1 MTLAELEKNLDVKFP
16 KRFHEIYE
24 TGAMEWMEVGNEKF
38 NENRDHYLNDPKAFL
53 MLSCDIEPAFFED
66 IPDWIETID
75 EMLAWRKEDINQE
88 LDEKYRLIPF
98 AMNGGGDMY
107 CFLYENGAD
116 EPKVIM
122 YTHDCYDNP
131 DIIGRDFDEFLYTA
145 MLSAIAYAVDDD
157 DFSELEGGQWEN
169 NLNYLL
175 PEYKKMITENTTE
188 RLADIYWSLGF
199 EEAEIWKRLS

>member
-1 MTLAELEKNLDVKFP
+1 MKFP
-16 KRFHEIYE
+16 KKFHEIYE
-24 TGAMEWMEVGNEKF
+24 TGAMEWVEVGHDKF
-38 NENRDHYLNDPKAFL
+38 NKNRERYLNDPKAFL
-53 MLSCDIEPAFFED
+53 MLSCDAEPAFFEE
-66 IPDWIETID
+66 IPNYIELLNELIEWREENID
-75 EMLAWRKEDINQE
+75 EK

-131 DIIGRDFDEFLYTA
+131 EIIGRNFDEFLYIM
-145 MLSAIAYAVDDD
+145 MLSCVNYAVEED
-157 DFSELEGGQWEN
+157 DFTELESEQWKN
-169 NLNYLL
+169 NLDYLL

-188 RLADIYWSLGF
+188 RLADIYWAINF
-199 EEAEIWKRLS
+199 EEIEIFS

>member
-16 KRFHEIYE
+16 KKFHEIYE
-24 TGAMEWMEVGNEKF
+24 TGAMEWIEVGHDKF
-38 NENRDHYLNDPKAFL
+38 NKNREHYLNDPKAFL
-53 MLSCDIEPAFFED
+53 MLGCDSEPAFFED
-66 IPDWIETID
+66 IPGLIKTID
-75 EMLAWRKEDINQE
+75 EMLAWRKEDMNQE

-107 CFLYENGAD
+107 CFLYEKGVD

-131 DIIGRDFDEFLYTA
+131 EIIGRNFDEFFYIM
-145 MLSAIAYAVDDD
+145 MLSCVNYAIEED
-157 DFSELEGGQWEN
+157 DFTELESEQWKN
-169 NLNYLL
+169 NLDYLL

-188 RLADIYWSLGF
+188 RLADIYWAINF
-199 EEAEIWKRLS
+199 EEIEIFS

>member
-1 MTLAELEKNLDVKFP
+1 
-16 KRFHEIYE
+16 
-24 TGAMEWMEVGNEKF
+24 MEWVEVGHDKF
-38 NENRDHYLNDPKAFL
+38 NKNRERYLNDPKAFL
-53 MLSCDIEPAFFED
+53 MLSCDAEPAFFEE
-66 IPDWIETID
+66 IPNYIELLNELIEWREENID
-75 EMLAWRKEDINQE
+75 EK

-131 DIIGRDFDEFLYTA
+131 EIIGRNFDEFLYIM
-145 MLSAIAYAVDDD
+145 MLSCVNYAVEED
-157 DFSELEGGQWEN
+157 DFTELESEQWKN
-169 NLNYLL
+169 NLDYLL

-188 RLADIYWSLGF
+188 RLADIYWAINF
-199 EEAEIWKRLS
+199 EEIEIFS